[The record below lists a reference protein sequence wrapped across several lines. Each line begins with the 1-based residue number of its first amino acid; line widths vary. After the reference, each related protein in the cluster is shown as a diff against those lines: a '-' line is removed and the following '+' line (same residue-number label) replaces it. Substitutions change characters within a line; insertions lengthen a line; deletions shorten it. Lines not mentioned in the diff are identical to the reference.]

1 MDQITHTVRR
11 SMWQDILLQC
21 QNRPYGM
28 SAKQWMIENNINE
41 KTYYY
46 WQRKLRKESF
56 KDHSSDMGELPPLKS
71 REELSFIELTKPKNR
86 MQSEEQNTIVHPAAI
101 LKTDSLTIAIINDI
115 SDPLLSRILREV
127 SNA

>member
-1 MDQITHTVRR
+1 
-11 SMWQDILLQC
+11 
-21 QNRPYGM
+21 
-28 SAKQWMIENNINE
+28 MIENNINE

-56 KDHSSDMGELPPLKS
+56 KDYSSDMGELPPLKS